1 MQRRVD
7 RIETAGPPGRT
18 APTHANRLVVPP
30 QDFAAHSPFLILAED
45 WFAPP
50 AGFPTHPH
58 RGMETVTLV
67 LEGAMEHRDHTGAHG
82 MLSQGDVQWMTA
94 GKGVMHSE
102 MPGPD
107 GVHSLQLWLNLPA
120 GRKMTPARYADQHAA
135 DAPKVTGPGHE
146 ILVYAGR
153 QGEVVQPHGSSYPM
167 SLASVRIEAGATARL
182 DIQQGD
188 RGFLYVVEG
197 DGRVGVD
204 EIELRSGQVAWLDPS
219 GDGDGDDTLAIT
231 AGAPMLAVLFA
242 GRPIDEP
249 VVAYGPFVMNTQDEI
264 RQAFADYQR
273 GELV

>member
-1 MQRRVD
+1 MQRKVD

-30 QDFAAHSPFLILAED
+30 QDFPAHSPFLLMAED

-82 MLSQGDVQWMTA
+82 MLAQGDVQWMTA

-153 QGEVVQPHGSSYPM
+153 QGEIAQPHGSSYPM
-167 SLASVRIEAGATARL
+167 SLASIRIEAGAAATL
-182 DIQQGD
+182 DIESGD

-197 DGRVGVD
+197 DGRVGAD
-204 EIELRSGQVAWLDPS
+204 AAELRAGQVAWLDPS
-219 GDGDGDDTLAIT
+219 GDGDGVDTVTIT

-264 RQAFADYQR
+264 RQAYADYQR